1 MAMKHR
7 KENME
12 RRSLIVIIFEKV
24 FESFSL
30 SSLMIDISFVPERLN
45 P

>member
-1 MAMKHR
+1 MEIKTR

-12 RRSLIVIIFEKV
+12 RRSLIVIIVEKIL
-24 FESFSL
+24 ESFSL
-30 SSLMIDISFVPERLN
+30 SSLMMDISFVPERLN